1 MLAKRIIPCLDVLN
15 GRVVKGVKFRD
26 HREAGNPAVLA
37 KAYQEQGADEI
48 VFLDIGASPE
58 GRKTLVEA
66 VRETASEVSI
76 PLTVGGGIRGLTDI
90 ARLLRAGA
98 DKVSVNT
105 AAVENPSFV
114 EEASS
119 RFGSQC
125 IVVAMD
131 AKRRGQGRW
140 EIYTYGG
147 PPALGKPT
155 GLDVVEWARTVERL
169 GAGEILLT
177 SMDSDGT
184 RQGYDLELTRTIA
197 ETVNLPVVASGGAGN
212 SEHIYRVLTVGK
224 ADAALAASIFH
235 YGAVSVREVKEY
247 LKARGV
253 PVRL

>member
-1 MLAKRIIPCLDVLN
+1 
-15 GRVVKGVKFRD
+15 
-26 HREAGNPAVLA
+26 
-37 KAYQEQGADEI
+37 
-48 VFLDIGASPE
+48 
-58 GRKTLVEA
+58 
-66 VRETASEVSI
+66 
-76 PLTVGGGIRGLTDI
+76 
-90 ARLLRAGA
+90 
-98 DKVSVNT
+98 
-105 AAVENPSFV
+105 
-114 EEASS
+114 
-119 RFGSQC
+119 
-125 IVVAMD
+125 
-131 AKRRGQGRW
+131 
-140 EIYTYGG
+140 TYGG